1 MPATRGGTG
10 TGSVTMPATRGG
22 TVPVTS
28 TRPRTAPTTV
38 PTAGAGTVSTT
49 GVGTVSTAGAAA
61 RPLPTGGITMTTV
74 ATRRTGTLAPTGA

>member
-38 PTAGAGTVSTT
+38 PTAGAGTVST
-49 GVGTVSTAGAAA
+49 AGAAA

-74 ATRRTGTLAPTGA
+74 ATGRTGTLAPTGARPVLTTVT